1 MTFAARFK
9 RSLTIWIGFGC
20 AGLYWAV
27 APFLPANVQTEW
39 LRVFMIVL
47 GFAIVASCA
56 KAIRNLTLA
65 DQPVSAQQYILGT
78 FFRELGLLGSAM
90 WLLVWRGAGFPPW
103 MVVSNINAFCLW
115 LICLGQFFVLLAP
128 RDQERTPPGVRWPQ
142 LVALLGISI
151 VLGYLLLVLR
161 PDFRLMASWL
171 QTCLPV
177 N

>member
-9 RSLTIWIGFGC
+9 RSVTIWIGFGI
-20 AGLYWAV
+20 AGLYWVA
-27 APFLPANVQTEW
+27 APFLPANVQSEW

-47 GFAIVASCA
+47 GFAIVTTCVRAF
-56 KAIRNLTLA
+56 RNLTLS
-65 DQPVSAQQYILGT
+65 DQPISAQQYILGT

-115 LICLGQFFVLLAP
+115 LICLGQFFVLMAP
-128 RDQERTPPGVRWPQ
+128 RDQERDPPSVRWSR
-142 LVALLGISI
+142 LAALLAIAG

-161 PDFRLMASWL
+161 PDFRIWASWL